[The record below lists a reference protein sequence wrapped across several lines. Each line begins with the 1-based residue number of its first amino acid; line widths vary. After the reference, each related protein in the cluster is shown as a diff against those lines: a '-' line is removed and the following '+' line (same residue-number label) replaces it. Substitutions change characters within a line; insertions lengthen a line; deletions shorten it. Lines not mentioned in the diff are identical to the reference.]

1 MRINIIGTAGSGK
14 STFSKRIV
22 EKLKIPYIELEALA
36 WKSNWTESTEVE
48 LFSKLHRHL
57 SSDDWVL
64 DGNYSK
70 TRHIKWKRC
79 QIVVYLDL
87 SFHIIFYRLLRR
99 TLIRIF
105 TGEEL
110 WAGNKE
116 TFWRQFF
123 TRDSVIWWGL
133 SNFFPKRKYYLIDS
147 KNPEFAHIKF
157 VRLRSKKDVEYFVTH
172 KLHTFFNAP
181 ETLTD
186 KRLQIT

>member
-14 STFSKRIV
+14 STFSKQIA

-36 WKSNWTESTEVE
+36 WKSNWTEVTDEE
-48 LFSKLHRHL
+48 LFSKLERHL

-64 DGNYSK
+64 DGNYPQ
-70 TRHIKWKRC
+70 TLHIKWKKC
-79 QIVVYLDL
+79 QMVVYLDMP
-87 SFHIIFYRLLRR
+87 FHIIFYRLLRR

-105 TGEEL
+105 TREEL

-133 SNFFPKRKYYLIDS
+133 SNFFPKRRYYLIDS
-147 KNPEFAHIKF
+147 KNPKYSHIKF
-157 VRLRSKKDVEYFVTH
+157 VRLRSQKDVEH
-172 KLHTFFNAP
+172 FFAH
-181 ETLTD
+181 
-186 KRLQIT
+186 ITAHLGDD

>member
-14 STFSKRIV
+14 SFFSKRVAQKLNIPCV
-22 EKLKIPYIELEALA
+22 EIEALA
-36 WKSNWTESTEVE
+36 WKSNWTEATNDE
-48 LFSKLHRHL
+48 LFSKLKTLL
-57 SSDDWVL
+57 SSEEWVL

-105 TGEEL
+105 TGKEL

-133 SNFFPKRKYYLIDS
+133 SNFFPKRRYYLIDS

-157 VRLRSKKDVEYFVTH
+157 VRLRSRKEVEDFVTQQATH
-172 KLHTFFNAP
+172 FS
-181 ETLTD
+181 
-186 KRLQIT
+186 

>member
-1 MRINIIGTAGSGK
+1 MRINVIGTAGSGK
-14 STFSKRIV
+14 STFSKRIA
-22 EKLKIPYIELEALA
+22 EKLDIPCIEIEELA
-36 WKSNWTESTEVE
+36 WKSNWTEATDDE
-48 LFSKLHRHL
+48 LFSKLKTLL
-57 SSDDWVL
+57 SSEDWVL

-105 TGEEL
+105 TGKEL

-123 TRDSVIWWGL
+123 TRDSMILWTI
-133 SNFFPKRKYYLIDS
+133 KRFSMNRKRYTELFE
-147 KNPEFAHIKF
+147 KPEYSHIKF
-157 VRLRSKKDVEYFVTH
+157 VRLCSDKEVEDFVTLG
-172 KLHTFFNAP
+172 LHTV
-181 ETLTD
+181 
-186 KRLQIT
+186 

>member
-14 STFSKRIV
+14 STFSKQIA

-36 WKSNWTESTEVE
+36 WKSNWTEVTDEE
-48 LFSKLHRHL
+48 LFSKLERHL

-64 DGNYSK
+64 DGNYPQ
-70 TRHIKWKRC
+70 TLHIKWKKC
-79 QIVVYLDL
+79 QMVVYLDMP
-87 SFHIIFYRLLRR
+87 FHIIFYRLLRR

-105 TGEEL
+105 TREEL

-133 SNFFPKRKYYLIDS
+133 SNFFPKRRFYLFDSMNPKYS
-147 KNPEFAHIKF
+147 HIKF
-157 VRLRSKKDVEYFVTH
+157 VRLRSKKDIEDFVKH
-172 KLHTFFNAP
+172 KLHTV
-181 ETLTD
+181 
-186 KRLQIT
+186 

>member
-14 STFSKRIV
+14 STFSKQV
-22 EKLKIPYIELEALA
+22 AKKLKIPYVELEALA
-36 WKSNWTESTEVE
+36 WKSNWAEATDEE
-48 LFSKLHRHL
+48 LFSKLERHL

-70 TRHIKWKRC
+70 TRHIKWNNC
-79 QIVVYLDL
+79 QMVVYLDMP
-87 SFHIIFYRLLRR
+87 FYIIFYRILRR

-105 TGEEL
+105 TAEEL

-133 SNFFPKRKYYLIDS
+133 SNFFPKRRYYLIDS
-147 KNPEFAHIKF
+147 KNPKYSHIKF
-157 VRLRSKKDVEYFVTH
+157 VRLRSQKDVEH
-172 KLHTFFNAP
+172 FFAH
-181 ETLTD
+181 
-186 KRLQIT
+186 ITAHLGDD

>member
-14 STFSKRIV
+14 STFSKQIA

-36 WKSNWTESTEVE
+36 WKSNWTEVTDEE
-48 LFSKLHRHL
+48 LFSKLERHL

-64 DGNYSK
+64 DGNYPQ
-70 TRHIKWKRC
+70 TLHIKWKKC
-79 QIVVYLDL
+79 QMVVYLDMP
-87 SFHIIFYRLLRR
+87 FHIIFYRLLRR

-133 SNFFPKRKYYLIDS
+133 SNFFPKRRYYLIDS
-147 KNPEFAHIKF
+147 MNPKYSHIKF
-157 VRLRSKKDVEYFVTH
+157 VRLRSKKDIKDFVKH
-172 KLHTFFNAP
+172 KLHTV
-181 ETLTD
+181 
-186 KRLQIT
+186 

>member
-14 STFSKRIV
+14 STFSKQIA

-36 WKSNWTESTEVE
+36 WKSNWTEVTDEE
-48 LFSKLHRHL
+48 LFSKLERHL

-64 DGNYSK
+64 DGNYPQ
-70 TRHIKWKRC
+70 TLHIKWKKC
-79 QIVVYLDL
+79 QMVVYLDMP
-87 SFHIIFYRLLRR
+87 FHIIFYRLLRR

-105 TGEEL
+105 TREEL

-133 SNFFPKRKYYLIDS
+133 SNFFPKRRYYLIDS
-147 KNPEFAHIKF
+147 MNPKYSHIKF
-157 VRLRSKKDVEYFVTH
+157 VRLRSKKDIEDFVKH
-172 KLHTFFNAP
+172 KLHNV
-181 ETLTD
+181 
-186 KRLQIT
+186 